1 MPVYEFSAL
10 TNTGK
15 KLKGFIDA
23 DSLTAA
29 RQKIRGQ
36 GNYPVE
42 IKETSAT
49 AVTTKT
55 PLLSIQLGQR
65 VKQQEIHI
73 ATRQLATLLGAGIPL
88 VPALNGLIEQTEN
101 RSLKTVLSQIKDA
114 VNEGNSLTSALTEHP
129 RLF

>member
-1 MPVYEFSAL
+1 MPVYEFTAL
-10 TNTGK
+10 TSTGK
-15 KLKGFIDA
+15 KMKGIIDA
-23 DSLTAA
+23 DSLIAA

-42 IKETSAT
+42 INETSARS
-49 AVTTKT
+49 VTTKT
-55 PLLSIQLGQR
+55 PLFSIQFSQP

-101 RSLKTVLSQIKDA
+101 RSLKTVLQI
-114 VNEGNSLTSALTEHP
+114 
-129 RLF
+129 